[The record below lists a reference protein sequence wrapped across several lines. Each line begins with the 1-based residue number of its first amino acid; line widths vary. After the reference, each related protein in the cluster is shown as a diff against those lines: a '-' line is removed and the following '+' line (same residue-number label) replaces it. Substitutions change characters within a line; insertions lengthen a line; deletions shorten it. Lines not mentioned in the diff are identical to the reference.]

1 MYEMLFI
8 EEFKP
13 SLNVLL
19 HNPHT
24 PECNQF
30 QTQLVNNNFDISID
44 ELSLQNDAWCIETSI
59 DNTVNL

>member
-1 MYEMLFI
+1 MLFI

-13 SLNVLL
+13 SLSVLL

-30 QTQLVNNNFDISID
+30 PTQLVNNNFDISID
-44 ELSLQNDAWCIETSI
+44 EHSPQNET
-59 DNTVNL
+59 